1 MHHKRPA
8 VIFSFGIAMLAGVL
22 MAANNDGDRATFY
35 AGQQY
40 RVSVKA
46 LDAPSASAIIA
57 RNSQLHNLYIS
68 DRCAPDG
75 RQFVTVMDAIEGDSY
90 SPLWRGVQIEFNP
103 GYPCHQFR
111 SEDEIA
117 SGVKSGEI
125 SLQPTGYIYRCRVI
139 GPNR

>member
-8 VIFSFGIAMLAGVL
+8 VIFAFGIAMLAGVL
-22 MAANNDGDRATFY
+22 MAANNDSDRATFY
-35 AGQQY
+35 AGQTF
-40 RVSVKA
+40 RVNVKP
-46 LDAPSASAIIA
+46 LDAAAASAILA

-68 DRCAPDG
+68 DRCDPDG
-75 RQFVTVMDAIEGDSY
+75 HQFVTVMDAIEGDSY

-117 SGVKSGEI
+117 AAVKTGEI
-125 SLQPTGYIYRCRVI
+125 SLNPTGYVYRCRVI
-139 GPNR
+139 GPGK